1 MYQDKKILAVI
12 PARGGSKGL
21 PGKNIK
27 ELCGKPLLCWSI
39 DVARGIV
46 GDEDICVSTDSSAIR
61 KVVELYGL
69 KIPFLRP
76 DVLASD
82 TATTRDVLVHALDF
96 YKTRGKRYD
105 IVLLLQ
111 PTSPLRTVV
120 QIKEALNLYT
130 PDIDM
135 VVSVKVSHSPAVL
148 ARENE
153 NGFLVPVFNTE
164 AGRRQ
169 DMERFYEYNGAIYI
183 INVESLYNHTTL
195 NFEKKVKY
203 VMDNESSLD
212 IDNQLDFDFVELIM
226 QKRKI

>member
-1 MYQDKKILAVI
+1 MFQGKKILAVI

-46 GDEDICVSTDSSAIR
+46 EDEDICVSTDSSVIK
-61 KVVELYGL
+61 KVVERYGL
-69 KIPFLRP
+69 KVPFLRP

-96 YKTRGKRYD
+96 YTTQGKRYD

-111 PTSPLRTVV
+111 PTSPLRTIV
-120 QIKEALNLYT
+120 QIKEALDLYT
-130 PDIDM
+130 LDIDM

-148 ARENE
+148 AQENE
-153 NGFLVPVFNTE
+153 NGFLVPVFNTKV
-164 AGRRQ
+164 GRRQ
-169 DMERFYEYNGAIYI
+169 DMARFYEYNGAIYI
-183 INVESLYNHTTL
+183 INVESLYSCTTL
-195 NFEKKVKY
+195 NFEKKIKY
-203 VMDNESSLD
+203 VMDDESSLD

-226 QKRKI
+226 QKREI